1 MVDLKILQSEWLRA
15 FLPKSQEQDLF
26 QIEGLCGNTANS
38 IKFHYRTNS
47 GKINDRFFLKKFKK
61 PYFGPFF
68 AHFLN
73 VLEQKSFPK
82 KSGTVR
88 LCLEVIETAYTI

>member
-26 QIEGLCGNTANS
+26 RIEGLCGNTANS

-47 GKINDRFFLKKFKK
+47 GKINDRFF
-61 PYFGPFF
+61 
-68 AHFLN
+68 
-73 VLEQKSFPK
+73 
-82 KSGTVR
+82 
-88 LCLEVIETAYTI
+88 